1 MQIQQITT
9 NLAPAVRH
17 ETLNGKEHLVVPMV
31 MITHGVHAGS
41 NGPLYYPAKEL
52 AKLPVVWNMK
62 PVVVY
67 HPQANGQGVT
77 ATDPDVL
84 AKQSVGVIMNTSW
97 DADAGKLRA
106 EAWLDRDRLQAVD
119 NRVLQAIEANTV
131 MEVSTGL
138 FTENDYEPGTHD
150 GQEYEFV
157 ARNYRPD
164 HLAILP
170 DKVGACS
177 VADGAGLLQLN
188 QLSKEQAVA
197 MRQQLDTL
205 INNTPSGKDGKM
217 SAQDLVAGLIENTA
231 TAWSEDDRE
240 FLEQQDLATLEKM
253 VPIDNGYGKGKK
265 AKAKDDDE
273 DEEKM
278 ADNANAGPAEEA
290 TAEPASTPQAAAPAP
305 VEPALADNDDLEQ
318 QQQPATAAEYIA
330 AAPPEIRDVL
340 EAGLAA
346 HNEQRAKLIG
356 GITANS
362 ASTYTQ
368 EQLQAKPMAELQQ
381 LHQLASVKKSPAVYA
396 GKAAPTGNAT
406 APVAEGLPRPTMQ
419 FD

>member
-1 MQIQQITT
+1 MEQIIL
-9 NLAPAVRH
+9 NLAPAVQH
-17 ETLNGKEHLVVPMV
+17 QTLNGKEHIVVPMV

-41 NGPLYYPAKEL
+41 NGPLYYPESEL
-52 AKLPVVWNMK
+52 KKLPVVWNMK

-67 HPQANGQGVT
+67 HPQQNGQGVT

-119 NRVLQAIEANTV
+119 SRILQALEANQI

-138 FTENDYEPGTHD
+138 FTENDYEPGEYN
-150 GQEYEFV
+150 GKRYEFI

-188 QLSKEQAVA
+188 ELSMERAVA
-197 MRQQLDTL
+197 MRQELDDYIT
-205 INNTPSGKDGKM
+205 NTTQEKEQSM
-217 SAQDLVAGLIENTA
+217 TVQEIVVGLIANAA
-231 TAWSEDDRE
+231 TAWTEDDRE
-240 FLEQQDLATLEKM
+240 FLEQQDLATLEKF
-253 VPIDNGYGKGKK
+253 VPIDNGDGYPGYGKGKK
-265 AKAKDDDE
+265 KKAKDDEEEE
-273 DEEKM
+273 DQM
-278 ADNANAGPAEEA
+278 ADN
-290 TAEPASTPQAAAPAP
+290 TSTGSEVPPAAPPAAP
-305 VEPALADNDDLEQ
+305 PAQPEPVLADNDDEPQ
-318 QQQPATAAEYIA
+318 TAADYIA
-330 AAPPEIRDVL
+330 AAPPEIREVL
-340 EAGLAA
+340 ETGLAA
-346 HNEQRAKLIG
+346 HNEQRAKLVA

-362 ASTYTQ
+362 ANTFTA
-368 EQLQAKPMAELQQ
+368 EQLQAKPVAELQQ
-381 LHQLASVKKSPAVYA
+381 LHQLAAVKRTAVYA
-396 GKAAPTGNAT
+396 GKAAPTGNAQQ
-406 APVAEGLPRPTMQ
+406 VEQGLPRPTMT